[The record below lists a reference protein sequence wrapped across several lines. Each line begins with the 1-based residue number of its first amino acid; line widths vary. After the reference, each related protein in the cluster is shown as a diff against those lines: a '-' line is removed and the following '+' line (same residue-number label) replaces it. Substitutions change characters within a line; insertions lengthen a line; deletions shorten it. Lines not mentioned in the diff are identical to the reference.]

1 MGNAGKRMID
11 MKKIKY
17 LPPDGSTLAE
27 RLRAFRV
34 QVGLSQKNVADV
46 LNVSRSTYTYY
57 ETGKTTPD
65 PATLNRIAKI
75 LNVPLE
81 YFFSSELEGGL
92 PPLLGDRA
100 NQRAPKKPKLDPERV
115 GELSSG
121 ERAVVAFLR
130 DKSIPAEDALAILE
144 QLTRQRY

>member
-1 MGNAGKRMID
+1 
-11 MKKIKY
+11 MKKVKY

-27 RLRAFRV
+27 RLRAIRV
-34 QVGLSQKNVADV
+34 QVGFSQKNVADQ

-65 PATLNRIAKI
+65 PATLNRIARI
-75 LNVPLE
+75 FEVPLE
-81 YFFSSELEGGL
+81 YFFSSELEGGGL
-92 PPLLGDRA
+92 PPLNAPA
-100 NQRAPKKPKLDPERV
+100 NQRAPKKIRLDPERV

-130 DKSIPAEDALAILE
+130 DKNVPPEDALAFLE
-144 QLTRQRY
+144 QLTRNRY

>member
-1 MGNAGKRMID
+1 

-34 QVGLSQKNVADV
+34 QVGFSQKNVADV

-81 YFFSSELEGGL
+81 YFFSSELEGGASSSFGR
-92 PPLLGDRA
+92 PRQPAGA
-100 NQRAPKKPKLDPERV
+100 KKAQAGSRT
-115 GELSSG
+115 GG
-121 ERAVVAFLR
+121 RAFLR
-130 DKSIPAEDALAILE
+130 RAGGSSLSAG
-144 QLTRQRY
+144 